1 MFTKVLSVLPM
12 TENSKNNAESVQEK
26 IGMIQAQLEKII
38 IDTESSTTTIEA
50 ITRTLQVLT
59 DLKSEIDE

>member
-1 MFTKVLSVLPM
+1 MFTKVISVLLM

-26 IGMIQAQLEKII
+26 IGTIQAQLEKII
-38 IDTESSTTTIEA
+38 IDTESSTNTIEA

>member
-1 MFTKVLSVLPM
+1 M

-26 IGMIQAQLEKII
+26 IGTIQAQLEKII
-38 IDTESSTTTIEA
+38 IDTESSTNTIEA